1 MAMAI
6 ILNQQCMMAFGNI
19 VKEDEDLGTVESQ
32 QSPLLR
38 LAISY
43 RMPVYLRLVS
53 SSEKSRTSITL
64 QGKYF
69 SSNFHFSF
77 DMLRVIG

>member
-1 MAMAI
+1 
-6 ILNQQCMMAFGNI
+6 MMDFGNI

-38 LAISY
+38 AISY